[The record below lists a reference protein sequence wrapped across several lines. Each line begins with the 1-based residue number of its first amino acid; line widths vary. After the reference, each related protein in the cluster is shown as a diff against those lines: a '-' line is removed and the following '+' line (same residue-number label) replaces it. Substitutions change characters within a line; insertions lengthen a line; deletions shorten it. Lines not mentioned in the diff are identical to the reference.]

1 MYVTE
6 LKWFRGNPHDYSLE
20 SGSTVYIIAKRNNKI
35 NFLRSIYY
43 YFDECPA
50 CKTQEERN
58 LFSHTGC
65 GEALDNFRISEVLC
79 FLPIHQK
86 EILISDALKCFP
98 DLKNTIESNKK
109 ENLVTVQHDYRFDLY
124 FDD

>member
-1 MYVTE
+1 MD
-6 LKWFRGNPHDYSLE
+6 LKWLRGNPHDYSLA

-35 NFLRSIYY
+35 HLLRSIYY
-43 YFDECPA
+43 YFDDGPA
-50 CKTQEERN
+50 SKTQEERN

-79 FLPIHQK
+79 FLPIPQK
-86 EILISDALKCFP
+86 ETLISDALKCFP
-98 DLKNTIESNKK
+98 DLKNTIEPNKK
-109 ENLVTVQHDYRFDLY
+109 ENIVTEQHNYRFDLD